1 MTQQQQETAF
11 DEKELITFK
20 DGLFGFEE
28 YKTFLPIATEE
39 DSDSVIY
46 LQSTEEEHLSFLLMN
61 PFRLTEQYAP
71 VLSAEDK
78 RALGTEN
85 EEDLSYYV
93 LCVIKEPLEDSTIN
107 LKCPIVVNAL
117 TRQARQVILES
128 DEYGMRHRLETFSD
142 KEGA

>member
-61 PFRLTEQYAP
+61 PFRLTEQYSP